1 MTGHGESYYESNEQ
15 NVTVEVRSVNNRY
28 LKVNVRAGDAHA
40 SLEPRIETLVREL
53 IRRGTIQVSVKIERS
68 TSGKDYSLNEQ
79 ILGGYYSQLVKW
91 AEGTGA

>member
-28 LKVNVRAGDAHA
+28 LKVNVRAGDTHA

-79 ILGGYYSQLVKW
+79 ILAGYHSQLVKW
-91 AEGTGA
+91 A